1 MLGMSPVRV
10 LLVDDHLMITEA
22 LAARLSTS
30 ADLWVV
36 GRCAATDPSLLEIA
50 RGVRPDVITIEVASL
65 GGSVGVVLGRLVA
78 ARPQARVVVLS
89 SDHEVGHAVAAARVG
104 VAAWVAKEQ
113 GAAELEVVLRGVV
126 RGESWF
132 PPVMLG
138 AVLAELRA
146 DVGRARAGDGSLG
159 LLSRRERQVLAAMV
173 EGKRASQI
181 AEQLTISTDTVR
193 THIRNIFGKLEVHT
207 RLEAVKVARAA
218 GLVPARHG

>member
-1 MLGMSPVRV
+1 MPPIRV
-10 LLVDDHLMITEA
+10 LLADDHLMITEA
-22 LAARLSTS
+22 LAARLST
-30 ADLWVV
+30 ADDLWVA
-36 GRCAATDPSLLEIA
+36 GRCAATDPKLLQLVRE
-50 RGVRPDVITIEVASL
+50 VRPDVITIEVASL

>member
-1 MLGMSPVRV
+1 MPPIRV
-10 LLVDDHLMITEA
+10 LLADDHLMITEA
-22 LAARLSTS
+22 LAARLST
-30 ADLWVV
+30 ADDLWVA
-36 GRCAATDPSLLEIA
+36 GRCAATDPNLLQIVRE
-50 RGVRPDVITIEVASL
+50 VRPDVITVEVASL
-65 GGSVGVVLGRLVA
+65 GGSVGVVLGRLVGA
-78 ARPQARVVVLS
+78 APRARVVVLS

-159 LLSRRERQVLAAMV
+159 LLSRREREVLGAMV
-173 EGKRASQI
+173 EGRRASQI

-207 RLEAVKVARAA
+207 RLEAVKVAREQGLHLTERAA
-218 GLVPARHG
+218 

>member
-1 MLGMSPVRV
+1 MGG
-10 LLVDDHLMITEA
+10 
-22 LAARLSTS
+22 AAPR
-30 ADLWVV
+30 
-36 GRCAATDPSLLEIA
+36 
-50 RGVRPDVITIEVASL
+50 
-65 GGSVGVVLGRLVA
+65 
-78 ARPQARVVVLS
+78 ARVVVLS

-159 LLSRRERQVLAAMV
+159 LLSRREREVLGAMV